1 MEVILFEE
9 DTLCNMLNFLHV
21 SEGFEIIKKLLVVK
35 TKSFLVI
42 GDEVKL
48 KI

>member
-1 MEVILFEE
+1 MH
-9 DTLCNMLNFLHV
+9 FLHV
-21 SEGFEIIKKLLVVK
+21 SGGFEIIKKLLVVK
-35 TKSFLVI
+35 TKGFLVI